1 MFKINILEFT
11 YNYFKYCFMDSTRQ
25 PDKTPTL
32 NLFKVKNKHFNNTK
46 KNKLNKFFIKWYH

>member
-46 KNKLNKFFIKWYH
+46 KE